1 MTRDKF
7 HGTMTA
13 FVSIPVLAE
22 CRSSRESRVASDPFF
37 VSSRPA
43 SRGADAGVWPSRA
56 SAAMPRVGGDARV
69 AASARSR
76 ALAALARDAGLD
88 LARVRATAAL
98 LDDQCTVP
106 FIARYRKEATG
117 GMDETVV
124 RDLARGLAALDALEA
139 RRRKALAGLER
150 RGVLTEALRRAIR
163 DAPDADRL
171 DDVLA
176 PHASRRSTRAECA
189 VQAGLEP
196 LADALLDLASGADPE
211 GPGRGGA
218 ASRPWCRAEAHG
230 GCPRR
235 LARAFLES
243 PSVSSAFYASAATMT
258 PDDALAG
265 ARDVIAERASNVP
278 EAREAARRDAFAFG
292 ALVAS
297 AARQQGNKDA
307 PGKKKDAAS
316 KSFPSAAARA
326 ASERAE
332 AKARDAAR
340 QYLDFRRPLRAVKPH
355 QILAIERAESA
366 GVLRARVANWDGRNA
381 VKAATRALLTRD
393 DAPDDDPDPD
403 RAQPQP
409 RSRVDGVVHHRK
421 EKKMVREVEAAVA
434 DGVERLLAPRI
445 DREARAS
452 LREGARTRAA
462 IEFGENVR
470 ALLAQAPLRPRA
482 PVVGL
487 DPGFRTGCKLA
498 AVDARG
504 EVLGV
509 GVVYLPEVSRSES
522 RAKSEKKQTAAKRR
536 RGDDAATATS
546 SAAALASTSDA
557 IASFRSFCLRHG
569 AAAVAVGDGVGS
581 RSAER
586 LVASALEGT
595 GVGWRVVSEAGAS
608 AYSASPLA
616 AAELPTLDVTVRG
629 AVTLARRLLD
639 PAAELVKVD
648 PRCLGV
654 GLYQHDVGQCAALT
668 RELDRAAE
676 SAVALRG
683 ADVNTASAALLARVP
698 GVGAALARRIVDARG
713 EANRRDGWASR
724 EDVRRDV
731 RGFGPKAFEQA
742 AGFLRVGGARDAL
755 ERTPVHPESYDVA
768 RRIVAAFDDENE
780 NPSDSDSDS
789 SSSEEEEDEV
799 VFVKEVSSG
808 SKTPPKAAAPRI
820 SRAPKKAAASRAP
833 RKAACPTTTSAASL
847 ARARVRLRAEA
858 EAFAANGEEGG
869 PNAKLDALAA
879 ELGVPAARAR
889 DVARLLAEEDAWAE
903 EEGDDEAGGEG
914 GGVARRRAGWGA
926 LRTSARDAAAL
937 RIGDVV
943 EGTVRNVVPFGAFVD
958 VGVAFAGLV
967 HATKMGRGRAGGVKA
982 GDAVKVR
989 VERVD
994 LERERIA
1001 LALCGDEE
1009 EAR

>member
-1 MTRDKF
+1 M
-7 HGTMTA
+7 
-13 FVSIPVLAE
+13 
-22 CRSSRESRVASDPFF
+22 
-37 VSSRPA
+37 
-43 SRGADAGVWPSRA
+43 
-56 SAAMPRVGGDARV
+56 
-69 AASARSR
+69 
-76 ALAALARDAGLD
+76 
-88 LARVRATAAL
+88 
-98 LDDQCTVP
+98 
-106 FIARYRKEATG
+106 
-117 GMDETVV
+117 
-124 RDLARGLAALDALEA
+124 
-139 RRRKALAGLER
+139 
-150 RGVLTEALRRAIR
+150 
-163 DAPDADRL
+163 
-171 DDVLA
+171 
-176 PHASRRSTRAECA
+176 
-189 VQAGLEP
+189 
-196 LADALLDLASGADPE
+196 
-211 GPGRGGA
+211 
-218 ASRPWCRAEAHG
+218 
-230 GCPRR
+230 
-235 LARAFLES
+235 
-243 PSVSSAFYASAATMT
+243 
-258 PDDALAG
+258 
-265 ARDVIAERASNVP
+265 
-278 EAREAARRDAFAFG
+278 
-292 ALVAS
+292 
-297 AARQQGNKDA
+297 
-307 PGKKKDAAS
+307 
-316 KSFPSAAARA
+316 
-326 ASERAE
+326 
-332 AKARDAAR
+332 
-340 QYLDFRRPLRAVKPH
+340 
-355 QILAIERAESA
+355 
-366 GVLRARVANWDGRNA
+366 LRARVADWDGRNA
-381 VKAATRALLTRD
+381 VKAAARALLTRD
-393 DAPDDDPDPD
+393 DAPDDDPDPN

-546 SAAALASTSDA
+546 SAATLASTSDA
-557 IASFRSFCLRHG
+557 IASFRSFCLRHC

-698 GVGAALARRIVDARG
+698 GVGAALARRSSTRG

-869 PNAKLDALAA
+869 RTQARRARGG
-879 ELGVPAARAR
+879 LGVPAARAR
-889 DVARLLAEEDAWAE
+889 RRAFARGGGRVGGGG
-903 EEGDDEAGGEG
+903 GDEEAGGEG
-914 GGVARRRAGWGA
+914 GGVARRRAGWGRFGRRLATRGASTRGRRGGDGSQRRA
-926 LRTSARDAAAL
+926 LRRVRGRRRRVRGARARDE
-937 RIGDVV
+937 D
-943 EGTVRNVVPFGAFVD
+943 GA
-958 VGVAFAGLV
+958 
-967 HATKMGRGRAGGVKA
+967 GRAGGEGGGRGEGA
-982 GDAVKVR
+982 CRTRGLGAR
-989 VERVD
+989 AHRARP
-994 LERERIA
+994 LRRRGGGA
-1001 LALCGDEE
+1001 LRGELS
-1009 EAR
+1009 

>member
-1 MTRDKF
+1 
-7 HGTMTA
+7 
-13 FVSIPVLAE
+13 
-22 CRSSRESRVASDPFF
+22 
-37 VSSRPA
+37 
-43 SRGADAGVWPSRA
+43 
-56 SAAMPRVGGDARV
+56 MPRVGGDARV

-243 PSVSSAFYASAATMT
+243 PSVSSAFSASAATMT

-522 RAKSEKKQTAAKRR
+522 RAKSEKKQLTTARGGTKRR
-536 RGDDAATATS
+536 RSDDAATATS

-557 IASFRSFCLRHG
+557 TSTFRSFCLRHG

-808 SKTPPKAAAPRI
+808 SKTPPKAAAPRN

-869 PNAKLDALAA
+869 PSAKLDALAA
-879 ELGVPAARAR
+879 ALGVPAARAR

>member
-1 MTRDKF
+1 
-7 HGTMTA
+7 
-13 FVSIPVLAE
+13 
-22 CRSSRESRVASDPFF
+22 
-37 VSSRPA
+37 
-43 SRGADAGVWPSRA
+43 
-56 SAAMPRVGGDARV
+56 
-69 AASARSR
+69 
-76 ALAALARDAGLD
+76 
-88 LARVRATAAL
+88 
-98 LDDQCTVP
+98 
-106 FIARYRKEATG
+106 
-117 GMDETVV
+117 
-124 RDLARGLAALDALEA
+124 
-139 RRRKALAGLER
+139 
-150 RGVLTEALRRAIR
+150 
-163 DAPDADRL
+163 
-171 DDVLA
+171 
-176 PHASRRSTRAECA
+176 
-189 VQAGLEP
+189 
-196 LADALLDLASGADPE
+196 
-211 GPGRGGA
+211 
-218 ASRPWCRAEAHG
+218 
-230 GCPRR
+230 
-235 LARAFLES
+235 
-243 PSVSSAFYASAATMT
+243 
-258 PDDALAG
+258 
-265 ARDVIAERASNVP
+265 
-278 EAREAARRDAFAFG
+278 
-292 ALVAS
+292 
-297 AARQQGNKDA
+297 
-307 PGKKKDAAS
+307 
-316 KSFPSAAARA
+316 
-326 ASERAE
+326 
-332 AKARDAAR
+332 
-340 QYLDFRRPLRAVKPH
+340 
-355 QILAIERAESA
+355 
-366 GVLRARVANWDGRNA
+366 

-522 RAKSEKKQTAAKRR
+522 RAKSEKKQLTTARGGTKRR
-536 RGDDAATATS
+536 RSDDAATATS
-546 SAAALASTSDA
+546 SAAATASTSDA
-557 IASFRSFCLRHG
+557 TASFRSFCLRHG

-768 RRIVAAFDDENE
+768 RRIVAAYDDENE
-780 NPSDSDSDS
+780 NRSDSDCDS

-808 SKTPPKAAAPRI
+808 SKTPPKAAAPRN

-858 EAFAANGEEGG
+858 EAVAANGEEGG
-869 PNAKLDALAA
+869 PSAKLDALAA
-879 ELGVPAARAR
+879 EIGVPASRAR

-903 EEGDDEAGGEG
+903 EEEDEEAGGEG
-914 GGVARRRAGWGA
+914 GGVARRRAGWGGASDVGSRRGGASNRGRRGGDGSQRRA
-926 LRTSARDAAAL
+926 LRRVRGRRRRVRGARARDE
-937 RIGDVV
+937 D
-943 EGTVRNVVPFGAFVD
+943 GA
-958 VGVAFAGLV
+958 GA
-967 HATKMGRGRAGGVKA
+967 RGGG
-982 GDAVKVR
+982 
-989 VERVD
+989 
-994 LERERIA
+994 
-1001 LALCGDEE
+1001 
-1009 EAR
+1009 